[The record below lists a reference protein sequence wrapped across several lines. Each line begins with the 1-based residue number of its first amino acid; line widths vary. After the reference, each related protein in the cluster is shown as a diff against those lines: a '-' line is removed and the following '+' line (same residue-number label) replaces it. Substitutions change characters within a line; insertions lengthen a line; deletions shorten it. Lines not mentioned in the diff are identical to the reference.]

1 VIRIK
6 LPTTAEVFLF
16 STSLKTTAVVQTSS
30 NKNGDWLSL
39 PGHKV
44 VAAKPDSALS
54 FSAQNKN
61 AWMYTSIPR
70 ITSSLYT

>member
-1 VIRIK
+1 VIGIK
-6 LPTTAEVFLF
+6 LPTRAGIFLS
-16 STSLKTTAVVQTSS
+16 STSLKTTAGAHTSS
-30 NKNGDWLSL
+30 SKNGDWLSL

-44 VAAKPDSALS
+44 VGAKPDRPLS
-54 FSAQNKN
+54 ISAQNKN